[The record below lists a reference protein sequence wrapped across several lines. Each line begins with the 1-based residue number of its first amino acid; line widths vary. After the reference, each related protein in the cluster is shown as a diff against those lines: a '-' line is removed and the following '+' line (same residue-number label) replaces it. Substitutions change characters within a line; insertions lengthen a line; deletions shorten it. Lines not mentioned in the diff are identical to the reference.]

1 MFPYI
6 KIVHNA
12 GQGKV
17 SKKLFRRDL
26 ANQTIIDLS
35 VGILSL
41 SLGIKTVDFLL
52 KVSDGIVDATVD
64 ELLNIA

>member
-6 KIVHNA
+6 KIVRNA

-17 SKKLFRRDL
+17 SKELFRRDFTDK
-26 ANQTIIDLS
+26 TIVDLL
-35 VGILSL
+35 VGIISL
-41 SLGIKTVDFLL
+41 SLGIKTIDFLL
-52 KVSDGIVDATVD
+52 KVSDGIIDATVD